1 MEFNQRVGKEEG
13 ATLPEHYVDP
23 SVEDFSSD
31 VPLEPPTFDGEEY
44 HNGIRV
50 VAGRAARYRTL

>member
-23 SVEDFSSD
+23 LEDFSSEAA
-31 VPLEPPTFDGEEY
+31 PLEPPTFDGEEY

-50 VAGRAARYRTL
+50 VAGRTT